1 VRHKHS
7 GHSRHDA
14 EDDLELRSPT
24 SVNGHDPNSGD
35 VKETRGN
42 VERTRID
49 NDDKGD
55 VVVWEVEQEDEEL
68 NLIEESRRR
77 TQAIMEK
84 YKKKLE
90 QQNGFSSHDLE
101 LANIPK
107 QSSTVADVLGSGTLG
122 PVTSAVNQAK
132 AGLDIDAVD
141 GEVAKLSSAVGES
154 PAQLVISDSDRT
166 LASTGLGE
174 GSPKDKISDDM
185 FTDDIFGESPADS
198 QKMGYLRGKG
208 NGIPIVRSGLDDN
221 WDDAEGYYSYQL
233 GELLDDR
240 YEIMATHGKG
250 VFSTVVRAKDTKA
263 ELGEPEEVAIKIIR
277 NNETMHK
284 AGQTEIQILKKL
296 AGSDPEN
303 KRHCVRFLS
312 TFKYRNHLCLVFE
325 SLHLNLREIVKK
337 YGRNIGIQLSGVRVY
352 ATQLFISLKHL
363 KNCGVLHCDIKPDN
377 MLVNEGRNTLKL
389 CDFGSAMFAGT
400 NEVTPYLVSRF
411 YRAPEIIL
419 GLPYDHPLDI
429 WSVGCCL
436 YELFSG
442 KIMFPGST
450 NNEMLRLHM
459 ELKGAFP
466 KKMLR
471 KGAFID
477 QHFDK
482 DLCFYATEE
491 DSVTRKTT
499 KRMMVN
505 IKPKEFGSV
514 IKQRYKDEDSK
525 LLVHFRDLLDRIFIL
540 DPQKRITVSQALAHP
555 FITGK

>member
-198 QKMGYLRGKG
+198 QKMVCTLT
-208 NGIPIVRSGLDDN
+208 
-221 WDDAEGYYSYQL
+221 Q
-233 GELLDDR
+233 
-240 YEIMATHGKG
+240 
-250 VFSTVVRAKDTKA
+250 
-263 ELGEPEEVAIKIIR
+263 II
-277 NNETMHK
+277 
-284 AGQTEIQILKKL
+284 
-296 AGSDPEN
+296 D
-303 KRHCVRFLS
+303 
-312 TFKYRNHLCLVFE
+312 LVFIE
-325 SLHLNLREIVKK
+325 FSNSGFICFVFPVHHLTR
-337 YGRNIGIQLSGVRVY
+337 YSRN
-352 ATQLFISLKHL
+352 
-363 KNCGVLHCDIKPDN
+363 
-377 MLVNEGRNTLKL
+377 
-389 CDFGSAMFAGT
+389 
-400 NEVTPYLVSRF
+400 
-411 YRAPEIIL
+411 
-419 GLPYDHPLDI
+419 GLPFVHYI
-429 WSVGCCL
+429 FVVSF
-436 YELFSG
+436 FSS
-442 KIMFPGST
+442 F
-450 NNEMLRLHM
+450 
-459 ELKGAFP
+459 
-466 KKMLR
+466 
-471 KGAFID
+471 
-477 QHFDK
+477 
-482 DLCFYATEE
+482 
-491 DSVTRKTT
+491 
-499 KRMMVN
+499 
-505 IKPKEFGSV
+505 
-514 IKQRYKDEDSK
+514 
-525 LLVHFRDLLDRIFIL
+525 
-540 DPQKRITVSQALAHP
+540 VS
-555 FITGK
+555 